1 MPALVV
7 LERLPT
13 PALAVDRAG
22 TILFANGA
30 FCDMLG
36 YLSNELLS
44 MKFRD
49 IFCGLPTI
57 DGDAAPVRTDADG
70 LVELA
75 HKYGHSVWA
84 YMSKSAMRRD
94 EDTVA
99 LATFDDRTEEWWLND
114 VTPESARE
122 NGWPGPGS
130 SRSVS
135 RHKLAAGGMAT

>member
-44 MKFRD
+44 MKFKD

-57 DGDAAPVRTDADG
+57 DGDAALVRTDADG

-75 HKYGHSVWA
+75 HKCGHSVWA
-84 YMSKSAMRRD
+84 CMSKSALRRH
-94 EDTVA
+94 EDAVA

-122 NGWPGPGS
+122 NGT
-130 SRSVS
+130 R
-135 RHKLAAGGMAT
+135 